1 VFEYSQ
7 FWAAGSGREF
17 ALGAMH
23 SRYAKLQSADA
34 IARIG
39 VEAGTTFDKN
49 SALPMTIYTLP
60 LAATPA
66 SASAA

>member
-1 VFEYSQ
+1 
-7 FWAAGSGREF
+7 
-17 ALGAMH
+17 MH